1 MSWEA
6 ISAIGDVVGALGVIA
21 SLIFVG
27 AQIRQSAKA
36 TKASAYQELVSQIIA
51 ANLVHIENPDL
62 IRIIDRSIAGEKLSA
77 VEHVQYLALI
87 MSALRLA
94 QSAYYQSRLGLLD
107 DENLESV
114 VYHLLR
120 HLLTDTGR
128 SVWADYSAH
137 SEPGFRKFVEDRL
150 DRTESYSDILRRT
163 GRGDVQP
170 SA

>member
-1 MSWEA
+1 MSWDA
-6 ISAIGDVVGALGVIA
+6 VAAIGDLVGAAGVVA

-27 AQIRQSAKA
+27 VQIRQSARA

-62 IRIIDRSIAGEKLSA
+62 IRIIDRAIAGEKLSA

-107 DENLESV
+107 EANLDSI

-128 SVWADYSAH
+128 TVWADYSAH
-137 SEPGFRKFVEDRL
+137 NEPGFCAFVEDRL
-150 DRTESYSDILRRT
+150 GRTESYRDILKRT
-163 GRGDVQP
+163 GRGEAQSV
-170 SA
+170 A